1 VTSLALA
8 EVQGAEDL
16 AVFTRR
22 LASSDPDAVV
32 RVVARGTR
40 VGCFAGTPFD
50 VLLMRA
56 ARLREPAQVD
66 EVVEAGTLAARAAS
80 AHDGV
85 VELPPSVPAL
95 RWAGPL
101 PPSSGWA
108 AVTTIGLWEGRELV
122 ADGIEEFRTR
132 VASVAEADRSQ
143 AALESIA
150 ADVWER
156 EVVPGLRVRLLHA
169 AESYGFLGPRDWTD
183 ADIRIG
189 VRSVGRWTRVDAPYG
204 TVIAREGSAL
214 DLLVG

>member
-1 VTSLALA
+1 MTTLALA
-8 EVQGAEDL
+8 EIQGAEDL
-16 AVFTRR
+16 AVFAHR
-22 LASSDPDAVV
+22 LAFSDSEAVV

-50 VLLMRA
+50 VLVMRA
-56 ARLREPAQVD
+56 ARLREPAQAD

-80 AHDGV
+80 AHNGI
-85 VELPPSVPAL
+85 VELPPAVPAL
-95 RWAGPL
+95 RWTGPL
-101 PPSSGWA
+101 PPVSGWA

-169 AESYGFLGPRDWTD
+169 AESYGLLGPRDVSD
-183 ADIRIG
+183 ADQRIG
-189 VRSVGRWTRVDAPYG
+189 VRAVGRWTRVDAPFG